1 MKKKIFFTLITFIFS
16 FSLQAQTG
24 IVRGNLID
32 NDFQDPVPFANIIVK
47 ETGTG
52 TTSDFD
58 GNYELVLSE
67 GVYTIIFSFIGY
79 ETVEVQDVAINSE
92 EPTIVNVTMNTL
104 AQGLDEVV
112 VSVSA
117 STNTEK
123 SVLEFQKKSISLVDG
138 LSSQRIKSSGASNI
152 ASAVKS
158 VPGVSVQGGKYV
170 YVRGLGDRYTKS
182 IQKKK
187 TKSMTTALCVLL
199 GIILE
204 TITVTCYCT

>member
-123 SVLEFQKKSISLVDG
+123 SVLEFQKNRL
-138 LSSQRIKSSGASNI
+138 
-152 ASAVKS
+152 
-158 VPGVSVQGGKYV
+158 
-170 YVRGLGDRYTKS
+170 
-182 IQKKK
+182 
-187 TKSMTTALCVLL
+187 VLL
-199 GIILE
+199 MDYLLKELNLQELQILHQL
-204 TITVTCYCT
+204 

>member
-1 MKKKIFFTLITFIFS
+1 M
-16 FSLQAQTG
+16 
-24 IVRGNLID
+24 
-32 NDFQDPVPFANIIVK
+32 PFANIVVK

-58 GNYELVLSE
+58 GNYELELVE
-67 GVYTIIFSFIGY
+67 GIYTIVFSFIGY
-79 ETVEVQDVAINSE
+79 ETVEVKDVSVKLNEAA
-92 EPTIVNVTMNTL
+92 IVNVTLNTL

-117 STNTEK
+117 STNTER

-158 VPGVSVQGGKYV
+158 WQV
-170 YVRGLGDRYTKS
+170 
-182 IQKKK
+182 
-187 TKSMTTALCVLL
+187 
-199 GIILE
+199 
-204 TITVTCYCT
+204 

>member
-1 MKKKIFFTLITFIFS
+1 MKKQIFFTLITFLIS
-16 FSLQAQTG
+16 VKLLSQTG
-24 IVRGNLID
+24 LVRGSLID

-52 TTSDFD
+52 TTTDFD
-58 GNYELVLSE
+58 GNYELELIE
-67 GVYTIIFSFIGY
+67 GTYTILFSFIGY
-79 ETVEVQDVAINSE
+79 ETVEIKDINVNNN

-138 LSSQRIKSSGASNI
+138 LSSQRIKSTGASNI

-158 VPGVSVQGGKYV
+158 VPGVSVQGNV
-170 YVRGLGDRYTKS
+170 KS
-182 IQKKK
+182 I
-187 TKSMTTALCVLL
+187 
-199 GIILE
+199 IF
-204 TITVTCYCT
+204 

>member
-1 MKKKIFFTLITFIFS
+1 MK
-16 FSLQAQTG
+16 
-24 IVRGNLID
+24 
-32 NDFQDPVPFANIIVK
+32 
-47 ETGTG
+47 
-52 TTSDFD
+52 
-58 GNYELVLSE
+58 
-67 GVYTIIFSFIGY
+67 GVYTIVFSFIGY
-79 ETVEVQDVAINSE
+79 ETVEIKNVNVNNNEAA
-92 EPTIVNVTMNTL
+92 IVNVTMNTL

-117 STNTEK
+117 STNTER

-182 IQKKK
+182 ILNGVDIPGLDPDRNTIQMDIFPTSILDNVIVVKSAAAEMPADFTGGIVDII
-187 TKSMTTALCVLL
+187 TKEFPNSKQFSISV
-199 GIILE
+199 
-204 TITVTCYCT
+204 

>member
-1 MKKKIFFTLITFIFS
+1 MKKTIFLIFIVGFLS
-16 FSLQAQTG
+16 IDLQAQTG

-32 NDFQDPVPFANIIVK
+32 NDFQDPVPFANIVVK

-58 GNYELVLSE
+58 GNYELVLNE

-79 ETVEVQDVAINSE
+79 ETVEIKDVIVNSD
-92 EPTIVNVTMNTL
+92 EPSIVNVTLNTL

-123 SVLEFQKKSISLVDG
+123 SVLEFQKKID
-138 LSSQRIKSSGASNI
+138 
-152 ASAVKS
+152 
-158 VPGVSVQGGKYV
+158 
-170 YVRGLGDRYTKS
+170 
-182 IQKKK
+182 
-187 TKSMTTALCVLL
+187 
-199 GIILE
+199 
-204 TITVTCYCT
+204 